1 MFKLKRKREDPQT
14 QSIRKSSIFD
24 VYETESFVT
33 AKLKISHASKFNEF
47 WQCLGCLKIF
57 DFQPQKTKFF
67 ACRKFYEFSSIK
79 PHFKRFFL
87 SKPRNILIHAFN
99 IFWQLKHL
107 SLYYQHLSRFS
118 IKPERCIHSH
128 SIFQFSVSYCTWIRM
143 FNVFG
148 LLPVFLNVLF
158 ATLSYVI
165 WFEVDV

>member
-1 MFKLKRKREDPQT
+1 MFKLKRKM
-14 QSIRKSSIFD
+14 
-24 VYETESFVT
+24 
-33 AKLKISHASKFNEF
+33 
-47 WQCLGCLKIF
+47 G
-57 DFQPQKTKFF
+57 
-67 ACRKFYEFSSIK
+67 IK

-107 SLYYQHLSRFS
+107 SLYYQHLFRFS

-128 SIFQFSVSYCTWIRM
+128 SIFQFSVLYCTWIRM

-165 WFEVDV
+165 WFESTYNFFLVLLMEFIEVPANILFLSWTIPTATIIF